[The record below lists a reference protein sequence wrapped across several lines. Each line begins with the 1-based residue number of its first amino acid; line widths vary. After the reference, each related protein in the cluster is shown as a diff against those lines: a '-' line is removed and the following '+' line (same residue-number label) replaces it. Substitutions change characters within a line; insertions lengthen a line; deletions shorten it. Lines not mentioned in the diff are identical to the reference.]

1 MISRDLFQ
9 LKQQAAGSL
18 SGRACSRE
26 RRLFI
31 LYRGF
36 KGVETPNAFPK
47 TGNQLSVNGF
57 EPKPARKSDTRG
69 GGRADEGAALKAELS
84 RY

>member
-1 MISRDLFQ
+1 MISQDLFQ

-18 SGRACSRE
+18 SICAGSRE

-57 EPKPARKSDTRG
+57 EPKPGRKSDTG
-69 GGRADEGAALKAELS
+69 GAE
-84 RY
+84 RTREPR